1 VSDRVG
7 NSFRQPI
14 VGRGAAYLDSD
25 NDGDLDLVISTS
37 GGPAKLLRND
47 NGNSN
52 DMLRVKAIGTRSNRD
67 GIGAKVTVKMPNG
80 LRQLQMVKSGSS
92 YLSQSELPLTFGLGK
107 PQAGKVVSIEVLWPS
122 GKKESISGI
131 RANQSITLL
140 EGKGMVGATTI
151 VFSSGSHDP
160 RE

>member
-1 VSDRVG
+1 
-7 NSFRQPI
+7 
-14 VGRGAAYLDSD
+14 
-25 NDGDLDLVISTS
+25 
-37 GGPAKLLRND
+37 
-47 NGNSN
+47 
-52 DMLRVKAIGTRSNRD
+52 
-67 GIGAKVTVKMPNG
+67 
-80 LRQLQMVKSGSS
+80 LQMVKSGSS